1 MMKVLQRISDFL
13 NTVTKVLG
21 IICLAGMFAVIIA
34 NAVMRYVFNTGII
47 WAYDVLRVLMIALV
61 FFCTCMVYHEQE
73 HVKFVVLY
81 DHYPPMLK
89 RIFQIL
95 LNAAG
100 ILFFGVLG
108 SEGLKLSISLWETR
122 LASSG
127 ISNFW
132 LYIFFSLSMFVLIV
146 HSVRFI
152 FEEVLGKGAK
162 T

>member
-89 RIFQIL
+89 QIL

-152 FEEVLGKGAK
+152 SEEVLGKEAE

>member
-1 MMKVLQRISDFL
+1 
-13 NTVTKVLG
+13 
-21 IICLAGMFAVIIA
+21 
-34 NAVMRYVFNTGII
+34 
-47 WAYDVLRVLMIALV
+47 MIALV

-127 ISNFW
+127 M
-132 LYIFFSLSMFVLIV
+132 YIFFSLSMFVLIV

-152 FEEVLGKGAK
+152 SEEVLGKEAE

>member
-1 MMKVLQRISDFL
+1 MLQRISDFL
-13 NTVTKVLG
+13 NTGTKVLG

-81 DHYPPMLK
+81 YPPMLK

-152 FEEVLGKGAK
+152 SEEVLGKEAE

>member
-1 MMKVLQRISDFL
+1 M
-13 NTVTKVLG
+13 
-21 IICLAGMFAVIIA
+21 
-34 NAVMRYVFNTGII
+34 
-47 WAYDVLRVLMIALV
+47 
-61 FFCTCMVYHEQE
+61 
-73 HVKFVVLY
+73 VLY
-81 DHYPPMLK
+81 DHYPPMFK
-89 RIFQIL
+89 RMFQIL

-100 ILFFGVLG
+100 IVFFGVLG
-108 SEGLKLSISLWETR
+108 VEGLKLSISLWETR

-152 FEEVLGKGAK
+152 SEEALGKEAG